1 MNAAINSLM
10 PVFKQ
15 NGGMEPWRQW
25 LIGTGWD
32 GLHTTRMDPNV
43 PGKKLDPDERWF
55 VNTWIAQNAGLK
67 EQIIELMEIDQ
78 NPDDPR
84 SLTHYKTHLKNHGQ
98 DKFPVGKTFIHTEL
112 TKIHNRAFKLA
123 WKELQLARKS
133 TRPRNLLES
142 FKYRQIE
149 KGDTQE
155 ALTTQQQID
164 ELIRLQKPLN

>member
-1 MNAAINSLM
+1 MATTEN
-10 PVFKQ
+10 
-15 NGGMEPWRQW
+15 
-25 LIGTGWD
+25 
-32 GLHTTRMDPNV
+32 LHTGDGSKTKFSFTFPYLNQTDV
-43 PGKKLDPDERWF
+43 EVYKY
-55 VNTWIAQNAGLK
+55 VTNAWVK
-67 EQIIELMEIDQ
+67 QTIT
-78 NPDDPR
+78 
-84 SLTHYKTHLKNHGQ
+84 THYKKHLKNHGQ